1 MRWFTLL
8 EILIVIMVIAILSLV
23 SLKLNRGQID
33 QMRASNER
41 EQRFARHSKYNTL
54 LTNTNYL
61 NGTKIT
67 STTRTYTA
75 SNKTITIANPS
86 TQDSTPTKKNNN
98 NQTNTWT
105 DPQFTFTHNTIAEN
119 FTITKTPLTLWCT
132 INWTNNNNSNSNN
145 NNTITI
151 QTARNKSLCFTLNT
165 ELCTR
170 TSATCQN

>member
-8 EILIVIMVIAILSLV
+8 EILIVIMVVAILSLI
-23 SLKLNRGQID
+23 SLKFNRGQID

-67 STTRTYTA
+67 NTIRTYTP
-75 SNKTITIANPS
+75 SNKTITITATLPA
-86 TQDSTPTKKNNN
+86 TENNN
-98 NQTNTWT
+98 TNTAST
-105 DPQFTFTHNTIAEN
+105 EPQFTFTHNTIITG
-119 FTITKTPLTLWCT
+119 FTITKKPLTLWCT
-132 INWTNNNNSNSNN
+132 INTNTQ
-145 NNTITI
+145 NNTITL
-151 QTARNKSLCFTLNT
+151 QTTRNNNLCFTLNT

-170 TSATCQN
+170 TSTPCTN